1 MDLLEPPFWLILCSM
16 PAGLQLVAQA
26 GRAALLQ
33 EWLSG
38 RAVTSIEGKPE
49 EVDRPQT
56 LYNLCKAVD
65 FLHARSLVHGCL
77 APDALMWFAPLKQ
90 WKLIGFGNWAKSQE
104 PMRISYDLR
113 YAAPELLHADLVGV
127 SPLFRAR
134 REHPPGSGR
143 FTRSCILLLGSCRS
157 QRSARSLE
165 FLTKLPEIL
174 NCHANNLS
182 NALKRHIHLIATKN
196 GIVAAF

>member
-1 MDLLEPPFWLILCSM
+1 M
-16 PAGLQLVAQA
+16 
-26 GRAALLQ
+26 
-33 EWLSG
+33 
-38 RAVTSIEGKPE
+38 EGKPE

-127 SPLFRAR
+127 SPLFQNLQNLANL
-134 REHPPGSGR
+134 PGSA
-143 FTRSCILLLGSCRS
+143 SCCRG
-157 QRSARSLE
+157 LV
-165 FLTKLPEIL
+165 KLPGFASCCRDL
-174 NCHANNLS
+174 AALDNLPDHWKSQQTRQKFSTANRHANNLS
-182 NALKRHIHLIATKN
+182 NALTS
-196 GIVAAF
+196 V

>member
-1 MDLLEPPFWLILCSM
+1 M
-16 PAGLQLVAQA
+16 
-26 GRAALLQ
+26 LQ

-38 RAVTSIEGKPE
+38 RAVTSMEGRPE

-127 SPLFRAR
+127 SLPLQSLQNLIDL
-134 REHPPGSGR
+134 PGSA
-143 FTRSCILLLGSCRS
+143 SCCQDLVDL
-157 QRSARSLE
+157 
-165 FLTKLPEIL
+165 
-174 NCHANNLS
+174 NNLPNPWIS
-182 NALKRHIHLIATKN
+182 QQTLCKLSTANRRATNLSDTLERRLCLIVTKN
-196 GIVAAF
+196 QSVTAF